1 LLSTVSHCLSEKTA
15 CAAAPIPAPLPL
27 RSGICPSI
35 QVAPLSKEVRNPV
48 GTIAWRAPV
57 ELLNR

>member
-1 LLSTVSHCLSEKTA
+1 LPRTPERIGIWPSTQVS
-15 CAAAPIPAPLPL
+15 P
-27 RSGICPSI
+27 PSN
-35 QVAPLSKEVRNPV
+35 EVKNPV